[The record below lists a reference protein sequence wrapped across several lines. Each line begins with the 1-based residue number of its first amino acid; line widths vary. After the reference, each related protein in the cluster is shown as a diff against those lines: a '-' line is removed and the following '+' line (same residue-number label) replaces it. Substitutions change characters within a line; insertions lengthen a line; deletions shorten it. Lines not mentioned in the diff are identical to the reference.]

1 MGLFNKPSR
10 HQRHVAKLV
19 VFDMDGVL
27 ADTESSW
34 VYVHRH
40 FQVNNDHSL
49 NAYLNGEIDD
59 LEFIRRDIALWM
71 AKEPAITEKRI
82 DEILSGVPTI
92 PGAKE
97 AVSALRKRG
106 VRTAIVS
113 AGIDLLSRR
122 IARELGIELELANGL
137 STDGDGRLSGEGVL
151 RVKLMDKGDA
161 VVEAARALGAD
172 LAETVAVGN
181 SRHDVSMFVRS
192 GKGIAF
198 HPMDDFVREN
208 ADAVVEKKDLSLIL
222 EHI

>member
-1 MGLFNKPSR
+1 
-10 HQRHVAKLV
+10 
-19 VFDMDGVL
+19 
-27 ADTESSW
+27 
-34 VYVHRH
+34 
-40 FQVNNDHSL
+40 L

-71 AKEPAITEKRI
+71 AKEPSITEKRI

-122 IARELGIELELANGL
+122 IARELGIDLELANGL